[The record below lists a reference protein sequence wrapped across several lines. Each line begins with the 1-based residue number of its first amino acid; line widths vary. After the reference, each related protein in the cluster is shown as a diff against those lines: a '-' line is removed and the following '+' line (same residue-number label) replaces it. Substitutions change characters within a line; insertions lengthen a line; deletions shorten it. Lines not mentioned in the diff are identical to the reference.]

1 MNRMSFNMFLF
12 KIGKILDE
20 KRMIYYT
27 GIVLDFELLRIGLF
41 FLYTPKHYIIELY
54 TPKP

>member
-12 KIGKILDE
+12 KIGDILDE
-20 KRMIYYT
+20 KRVIYDT

-41 FLYTPKHYIIELY
+41 FLYTPKHYIILNNI
-54 TPKP
+54 